1 MSPLLA
7 AAPPAPEIP
16 PHTGGL
22 LLLLDGTA
30 GLLTVAALGIVLL
43 LVLIIKVRLQP
54 FVALLAVSIAVGLS
68 AGLSV
73 TELFGTV
80 QKSTSVSMIESGM
93 GGILGHVAIIIG
105 LGTMLGAI
113 LEVSGGAE
121 ALSTRLLNLF
131 GEKRAPLAMGLTG
144 LIFGIPVFFDVGI
157 FVLAPIVYAAAKRS
171 GKSIL
176 LYAMPLLAGLSM
188 THAFL
193 PPHPGPVAAAALFKV
208 DLGWVILMGIVVGI
222 PAVLAAWAYAAW
234 IGNRLF
240 VPVPQD
246 MLEAADE
253 AKAAVAEERA
263 ARRAAARSTGAT
275 AGNGNGNGTGNGAGK
290 GAGDDKGTGTGTVAT
305 AQAGLS
311 GAADDDYAEQPVP
324 LPTVFLIIGTPLLL
338 ILAATFSSIALDP
351 STLRSVIEFF
361 GHPFVALTIA
371 LLMAYYLLGIRRGW
385 SRKSLET
392 VSTSS
397 LKPVGNILLVVGAG
411 GIFGAV
417 LKGSGIA
424 DALADTFND
433 VGLPVIVLAWLIS
446 VVLRVAQ
453 GSATVAIVTTAGIVV
468 PLVEGQDLSQ
478 AHLALIIMAISA
490 GSIFASHVNDGGFWI
505 VAKYFG
511 ISERDTL
518 KSWTVLETVLSVA
531 GFAMAALLSVFI

>member
-1 MSPLLA
+1 MLIAADSP
-7 AAPPAPEIP
+7 PPAP

-22 LLLLDGTA
+22 LLLIDGTA
-30 GLLTVAALGIVLL
+30 GLLTVAALGIALL
-43 LVLIIKVRLQP
+43 LFLIIKVRLQP
-54 FVALLAVSIAVGLS
+54 FVALLAVSIAVGLA

-80 QKSTSVSMIESGM
+80 QRSAAVSVIEQGM

-121 ALSTRLLNLF
+121 VLSGRLLHLF

-171 GKSIL
+171 GKSII

-193 PPHPGPVAAAALFKV
+193 PPHPGPVAAAGLLHV
-208 DLGWVILMGIVVGI
+208 SLGWVILMGIVVGL
-222 PAVLAAWAYAAW
+222 PAVLAAWVYAAW
-234 IGNRLF
+234 IGRRLF
-240 VPVPQD
+240 VEVPQD
-246 MLEAADE
+246 MVEAAED
-253 AKAAVAEERA
+253 AKAAVAAEQSAAGRTAQERPV
-263 ARRAAARSTGAT
+263 SL
-275 AGNGNGNGTGNGAGK
+275 
-290 GAGDDKGTGTGTVAT
+290 GTVLT
-305 AQAGLS
+305 
-311 GAADDDYAEQPVP
+311 
-324 LPTVFLIIGTPLLL
+324 IIGTPLVL

-361 GHPFVALTIA
+361 GSPFVALTIA
-371 LLMAYYLLGIRRGW
+371 LLMAYYLLGFRRGW

-411 GIFGAV
+411 GVFGAV
-417 LKGSGIA
+417 LKASGVA
-424 DALADTFND
+424 QALSDTFND
-433 VGLPVIVLAWLIS
+433 IGLPIIVLAYLIS
-446 VVLRVAQ
+446 LVLRVAQ
-453 GSATVAIVTTAGIVV
+453 GSATVAIVTTAGIVL
-468 PLVEGQDLSQ
+468 PLVEGGDHSQ
-478 AHLALIIMAISA
+478 AFLALVIMAISA

-518 KSWTVLETVLSVA
+518 KSWTVLESVLSVA
-531 GFAMAALLSVFI
+531 GFAVAAALSLVV

>member
-1 MSPLLA
+1 MLIA
-7 AAPPAPEIP
+7 ADSP

-22 LLLLDGTA
+22 LTIIDGTA
-30 GLLTVAALGIVLL
+30 GLLTVAALSIALL
-43 LVLIIKVRLQP
+43 LFLIIKVRLQP
-54 FVALLAVSIAVGLS
+54 FVALLAVSIVSGLA

-80 QKSTSVSMIESGM
+80 QKSDAVSMIESGM

-121 ALSTRLLNLF
+121 ALSARLLGLF

-171 GKSIL
+171 GKSII

-193 PPHPGPVAAAALFKV
+193 PPHPGPVAAAGLLNV
-208 DLGWVILMGIVVGI
+208 DLGWIILMGIVVGI
-222 PAVLAAWAYAAW
+222 PSVIAAWVYSTW

-246 MLEAADE
+246 MVEAAEE
-253 AKAAVAEERA
+253 AKAAVAADR
-263 ARRAAARSTGAT
+263 GL
-275 AGNGNGNGTGNGAGK
+275 
-290 GAGDDKGTGTGTVAT
+290 DKADEAPVSLGTV
-305 AQAGLS
+305 L
-311 GAADDDYAEQPVP
+311 
-324 LPTVFLIIGTPLLL
+324 FIIGTPLIL
-338 ILAATFSSIALDP
+338 ILAATFSSIAFDP
-351 STLRSVIEFF
+351 STFRSVVEFF

-371 LLMAYYLLGIRRGW
+371 LLLAYYLLGIRRGW

-392 VSTSS
+392 VSTAS

-411 GIFGAV
+411 GVFGAV
-417 LKGSGIA
+417 LQGSGIA
-424 DALADTFND
+424 DALADAFNSA
-433 VGLPVIVLAWLIS
+433 GLPVILLAWLIS

-453 GSATVAIVTTAGIVV
+453 GSATVAIVTTAGIVA
-468 PLVEGQDLSQ
+468 PLLQNGDYSQ
-478 AHLALIIMAISA
+478 AHLALVIMAISA

-518 KSWTVLETVLSVA
+518 KSWTMLETVLSVA
-531 GFAMAALLSVFI
+531 GFGVAALVSLVV

>member
-1 MSPLLA
+1 MLLA
-7 AAPPAPEIP
+7 AAPAAETP

-22 LLLLDGTA
+22 LALIHGTA
-30 GLLTVAALGIVLL
+30 GLLTVAALGIALL
-43 LVLIIKVRLQP
+43 LYLIIKVRLQP
-54 FVALLAVSIAVGLS
+54 FVALLGVSIAVGLA

-80 QKSTSVSMIESGM
+80 QKSDAVSLIESGM
-93 GGILGHVAIIIG
+93 GGILGHIAIIIG

-121 ALSTRLLNLF
+121 ALSARLLGLF

-193 PPHPGPVAAAALFKV
+193 PPHPGPVAAAGLLHV

-222 PAVLAAWAYAAW
+222 PSVLAAWGYAAW
-234 IGNRLF
+234 IGKRIF

-246 MLEAADE
+246 MVEAAE
-253 AKAAVAEERA
+253 ESREAVAAQQRASGTTPAERPV
-263 ARRAAARSTGAT
+263 S
-275 AGNGNGNGTGNGAGK
+275 
-290 GAGDDKGTGTGTVAT
+290 VAT
-305 AQAGLS
+305 VLA
-311 GAADDDYAEQPVP
+311 
-324 LPTVFLIIGTPLLL
+324 IIGTPLVL
-338 ILAATFSSIALDP
+338 ILCATFSSVALDP
-351 STLRSVIEFF
+351 STGRSVIEFF

-371 LLMAYYLLGIRRGW
+371 LLLAYYLLGIRRGW

-392 VSTSS
+392 VSTAS

-411 GIFGAV
+411 GVFGAV
-417 LKGSGIA
+417 LKGSGVA
-424 DALADTFND
+424 QALADAFD
-433 VGLPVIVLAWLIS
+433 SAGLPVIVLAWLIS

-453 GSATVAIVTTAGIVV
+453 GSATVAIVTTAGIVT
-468 PLVEGQDLSQ
+468 PMLSEGDYSQ
-478 AHLALIIMAISA
+478 AHLALVIMSISA
-490 GSIFASHVNDGGFWI
+490 GSIFASHVNDGGFWM

-511 ISERDTL
+511 ISESDTL

-531 GFAMAALLSVFI
+531 GFVVAALLSIVI

>member
-1 MSPLLA
+1 MMLA
-7 AAPPAPEIP
+7 AAPAAETP

-22 LLLLDGTA
+22 LALIDGTA
-30 GLLTVAALGIVLL
+30 GLLTVAALGIALL
-43 LVLIIKVRLQP
+43 LYLIIKVRLQP
-54 FVALLAVSIAVGLS
+54 FVALLGVSIAVGLA

-80 QKSTSVSMIESGM
+80 QKSDAVSLIESGM
-93 GGILGHVAIIIG
+93 GGILGHIAIIIG

-121 ALSTRLLNLF
+121 ALSARLLGIF
-131 GEKRAPLAMGLTG
+131 GEKRSPLAMGLTG

-193 PPHPGPVAAAALFKV
+193 PPHPGPVAAAGLFHV

-222 PAVLAAWAYAAW
+222 PSVLAAWGYAAW
-234 IGNRLF
+234 IGKRIF

-246 MLEAADE
+246 MVEAAE
-253 AKAAVAEERA
+253 ESREAVAAEQRASGVTPAERPV
-263 ARRAAARSTGAT
+263 S
-275 AGNGNGNGTGNGAGK
+275 
-290 GAGDDKGTGTGTVAT
+290 VAT
-305 AQAGLS
+305 VLA
-311 GAADDDYAEQPVP
+311 
-324 LPTVFLIIGTPLLL
+324 IIGTPLVL
-338 ILAATFSSIALDP
+338 ILCATFSSVALDP
-351 STLRSVIEFF
+351 STGRSVIEFF

-371 LLMAYYLLGIRRGW
+371 LLLAYYLLGIRRGW

-392 VSTSS
+392 VSTAS

-411 GIFGAV
+411 GVFGAV
-417 LKGSGIA
+417 LKGSGVA
-424 DALADTFND
+424 QALADAFD
-433 VGLPVIVLAWLIS
+433 SAGLPVIVLAWLIS

-453 GSATVAIVTTAGIVV
+453 GSATVAIVTTAGIVT
-468 PLVEGQDLSQ
+468 PMLSEGDYSQ
-478 AHLALIIMAISA
+478 AHLALVIMAISA
-490 GSIFASHVNDGGFWI
+490 GSIFASHVNDGGFWM

-511 ISERDTL
+511 ISESDTL

-531 GFAMAALLSVFI
+531 GFVVAALLSIVI

>member
-1 MSPLLA
+1 MSHISLPLA
-7 AAPPAPEIP
+7 ASAPAETP

-22 LLLLDGTA
+22 LLLIDGTA
-30 GLLTVAALGIVLL
+30 GLLTVAALGIALL
-43 LVLIIKVRLQP
+43 LFLIIKTRLQP
-54 FVALLAVSIAVGLS
+54 FVALLAVSIAVGLM

-80 QKSTSVSMIESGM
+80 QRSDAVSTIESGM

-121 ALSTRLLNLF
+121 VLASRLLNLF

-176 LYAMPLLAGLSM
+176 LYCLPLLAGLSM

-193 PPHPGPVAAAALFKV
+193 PPHPGPVAAAGLLHV
-208 DLGWVILMGIVVGI
+208 DLGWVILMGIVCGI
-222 PAVLAAWAYAAW
+222 PAVLAAWAFSAW
-234 IGNRLF
+234 VGRRIF

-246 MLEAADE
+246 MVEAAEE
-253 AKAAVAEERA
+253 AKRAVLDDQHAPSERPVA
-263 ARRAAARSTGAT
+263 L
-275 AGNGNGNGTGNGAGK
+275 
-290 GAGDDKGTGTGTVAT
+290 GTVLA
-305 AQAGLS
+305 
-311 GAADDDYAEQPVP
+311 
-324 LPTVFLIIGTPLLL
+324 IIGTPLLL

-351 STLRSVIEFF
+351 STPRSVIEFF

-371 LLMAYYLLGIRRGW
+371 LLLAYYVLGIRRGW

-411 GIFGAV
+411 GVFGAV
-417 LKGSGIA
+417 LKASGVA
-424 DALADTFND
+424 QALSDTFND
-433 VGLPVIVLAWLIS
+433 VGLPVIVLAYLIS
-446 VVLRVAQ
+446 LVLRVAQ
-453 GSATVAIVTTAGIVV
+453 GSATVAIVTTAGIVA
-468 PLVEGQDLSQ
+468 PLLAEGDHSQ
-478 AHLALIIMAISA
+478 AFVALVIMAISA

-518 KSWTVLETVLSVA
+518 KTWTVLESVLSVA
-531 GFAMAALLSVFI
+531 GFVAAAVLSFFV

>member
-1 MSPLLA
+1 MLLA
-7 AAPPAPEIP
+7 AASPAAEAP

-22 LLLLDGTA
+22 LLLIPGTA
-30 GLLTVAALGIVLL
+30 GLLTVAALGIALL
-43 LVLIIKVRLQP
+43 LVLIIKIRLQP
-54 FVALLAVSIAVGLS
+54 FVALLAVSISVGLA

-80 QKSTSVSMIESGM
+80 QKSAATSVIENGM

-121 ALSTRLLNLF
+121 VLSSRLLGLF

-176 LYAMPLLAGLSM
+176 LYCMPLLAGLSM

-193 PPHPGPVAAAALFKV
+193 PPHPGPVAAAGLLHV
-208 DLGWVILMGIVVGI
+208 SLGWVILMGIVVGI

-234 IGNRLF
+234 IGKRLF
-240 VPVPQD
+240 VEVPQD
-246 MLEAADE
+246 MLEAAED
-253 AKAAVAEERA
+253 AKAQVAAERKD
-263 ARRAAARSTGAT
+263 GASE
-275 AGNGNGNGTGNGAGK
+275 APVSLA
-290 GAGDDKGTGTGTVAT
+290 TV
-305 AQAGLS
+305 L
-311 GAADDDYAEQPVP
+311 
-324 LPTVFLIIGTPLLL
+324 LIIGTPLVL
-338 ILAATFSSIALDP
+338 ILAATFSSIALDE
-351 STLRSVIEFF
+351 STARSVIEFF
-361 GHPFVALTIA
+361 GNPFVALTIA
-371 LLMAYYLLGIRRGW
+371 LFLAYYLLGIRRGW
-385 SRKSLET
+385 SRKSLEQ

-411 GIFGAV
+411 GVFGAV
-417 LKGSGIA
+417 LKASGVA
-424 DALADTFND
+424 QALSDTFND
-433 VGLPVIVLAWLIS
+433 VGLPVIVLAYLIS
-446 VVLRVAQ
+446 LVLRVAQ
-453 GSATVAIVTTAGIVV
+453 GSATVAIVTTAGIVL
-468 PLVEGQDLSQ
+468 PLVEGGDHSQ
-478 AHLALIIMAISA
+478 AFLALVIMAISA

-505 VAKYFG
+505 VSKYFG

-518 KSWTVLETVLSVA
+518 KSWTVLESVLSVA
-531 GFAMAALLSVFI
+531 GFAVAAALSLAV

>member
-1 MSPLLA
+1 MSSYPLA
-7 AAPPAPEIP
+7 ATAPAPETP

-22 LLLLDGTA
+22 LLLIDGTA
-30 GLLTVAALGIVLL
+30 GLLTVAALGIALL

-54 FVALLAVSIAVGLS
+54 FVALLAVSIAVGLA

-80 QKSTSVSMIESGM
+80 QRSTAVSVVETGM

-121 ALSTRLLNLF
+121 VLASRLLTLF

-157 FVLAPIVYAAAKRS
+157 FVLAPLVYAAAKRS

-176 LYAMPLLAGLSM
+176 LYCLPLLAGLSM

-193 PPHPGPVAAAALFKV
+193 PPHPGPVAAAGLLHV
-208 DLGWVILMGIVVGI
+208 QLGWVILMGIVCGV
-222 PAVLAAWAYAAW
+222 PAVLAAWVYAAW
-234 IGNRLF
+234 IGKRIF

-246 MLEAADE
+246 MVEAAAE
-253 AKAAVAEERA
+253 AKRAVIEEQR
-263 ARRAAARSTGAT
+263 
-275 AGNGNGNGTGNGAGK
+275 GAG
-290 GAGDDKGTGTGTVAT
+290 ALST
-305 AQAGLS
+305 S
-311 GAADDDYAEQPVP
+311 GAESPQDVADPDEKPVP
-324 LPTVFLIIGTPLLL
+324 LGTVLGIIGTPLVL

-351 STLRSVIEFF
+351 STPRSVIEFF
-361 GHPFVALTIA
+361 GSPFVALTIA
-371 LLMAYYLLGIRRGW
+371 LLLAYYLLGIRRGW

-411 GIFGAV
+411 GVFGAV
-417 LKGSGIA
+417 LKASGVA
-424 DALADTFND
+424 QALSDTFND
-433 VGLPVIVLAWLIS
+433 VGLPVIVLAYLIS
-446 VVLRVAQ
+446 LVLRVAQ
-453 GSATVAIVTTAGIVV
+453 GSATVAIVTTAGIVA
-468 PLVEGQDLSQ
+468 PLLVEGHHSQ
-478 AHLALIIMAISA
+478 AFVALVIMAISA
-490 GSIFASHVNDGGFWI
+490 GSIFASHVNDGGFWM

-518 KSWTVLETVLSVA
+518 RTWTVLESVLSVT
-531 GFAMAALLSVFI
+531 GFAVAAVVSVFV

>member
-1 MSPLLA
+1 MPLLA
-7 AAPPAPEIP
+7 AAPAPAETP

-22 LLLLDGTA
+22 LTLIDGTA
-30 GLLTVAALGIVLL
+30 GLLTVAALGIALL
-43 LVLIIKVRLQP
+43 LLLIIKVRLQP
-54 FVALLAVSIAVGLS
+54 FVALLAVSIVVGLG

-80 QKSTSVSMIESGM
+80 QKSAVVSVIESGM

-121 ALSTRLLNLF
+121 VLSSRLLGLF

-193 PPHPGPVAAAALFKV
+193 PPHPGPVAAAGLFHV
-208 DLGWVILMGIVVGI
+208 SLGWVILMGVVCGI

-234 IGNRLF
+234 IGKRVF
-240 VPVPQD
+240 VEVPHD
-246 MLEAADE
+246 MVEAAKD
-253 AKAAVAEERA
+253 ARAAV
-263 ARRAAARSTGAT
+263 
-275 AGNGNGNGTGNGAGK
+275 
-290 GAGDDKGTGTGTVAT
+290 
-305 AQAGLS
+305 L
-311 GAADDDYAEQPVP
+311 AEQTAAGRPQERPVS
-324 LPTVFLIIGTPLLL
+324 LATVLAIIGTPLVL

-351 STLRSVIEFF
+351 STLRSVVEFF
-361 GHPFVALTIA
+361 GNPFVALTIA

-385 SRKSLET
+385 SRKSLEQ

-411 GIFGAV
+411 GVFGAV
-417 LKGSGIA
+417 LKASGVA
-424 DALADTFND
+424 QALSDTFND
-433 VGLPVIVLAWLIS
+433 VGLPVIVLAYLIS
-446 VVLRVAQ
+446 LVLRVAQ
-453 GSATVAIVTTAGIVV
+453 GSATVAIVTTAGIVL
-468 PLVEGQDLSQ
+468 PLVENGGHSQ
-478 AHLALIIMAISA
+478 AFLALVIMAISA

-505 VAKYFG
+505 VSKYFG

-518 KSWTVLETVLSVA
+518 KSWTVLESVLSVA
-531 GFAMAALLSVFI
+531 GFAVAALLSLVI

>member
-1 MSPLLA
+1 MLLA
-7 AAPPAPEIP
+7 APDPEAP

-22 LLLLDGTA
+22 LLLIDGTA
-30 GLLTVAALGIVLL
+30 GLLTVAVLGIALL
-43 LVLIIKVRLQP
+43 LYLIIKVRLQP
-54 FVALLAVSIAVGLS
+54 FVALLAVSIAVGLA

-80 QKSTSVSMIESGM
+80 QKSDAVSVIESGM

-121 ALSTRLLNLF
+121 ALSARLLGLF
-131 GEKRAPLAMGLTG
+131 GERRAPLAMGLTG

-171 GKSIL
+171 GKSVL

-193 PPHPGPVAAAALFKV
+193 PPHPGPVAAAGLLDV
-208 DLGWVILMGIVVGI
+208 DLGMVILMGTVCGI

-234 IGNRLF
+234 IGERIF
-240 VPVPQD
+240 VEVPQD
-246 MLEAADE
+246 MVEAVEESRKAIADE
-253 AKAAVAEERA
+253 QRA
-263 ARRAAARSTGAT
+263 SGVEPKETPVSV
-275 AGNGNGNGTGNGAGK
+275 
-290 GAGDDKGTGTGTVAT
+290 GTVLA
-305 AQAGLS
+305 
-311 GAADDDYAEQPVP
+311 
-324 LPTVFLIIGTPLLL
+324 IIGTPLVL
-338 ILAATFSSIALDP
+338 ILASTFSSIAFDP
-351 STLRSVIEFF
+351 STARSVVEFV

-371 LLMAYYLLGIRRGW
+371 LLLSFYVLGIRRGW
-385 SRKSLET
+385 SRRSLET
-392 VSTSS
+392 VCTAS

-411 GIFGAV
+411 GVFGAV
-417 LKGSGIA
+417 LAGSGIA

-433 VGLPVIVLAWLIS
+433 MGLPVIVLAYLIS
-446 VVLRVAQ
+446 LVLRVAQ
-453 GSATVAIVTTAGIVV
+453 GSATVAIVTSAGIVA
-468 PLVEGQDLSQ
+468 PLIQQGDYSQ
-478 AHLALIIMAISA
+478 AHTALVIMAISA

-518 KSWTVLETVLSVA
+518 KSWTVLESVLSVA
-531 GFAMAALLSVFI
+531 GFAVAATVSLLV

>member
-1 MSPLLA
+1 MFA
-7 AAPPAPEIP
+7 AAPAAETP

-22 LLLLDGTA
+22 LALIDGTA
-30 GLLTVAALGIVLL
+30 GLLTVAALGIALL
-43 LVLIIKVRLQP
+43 LYLIIKVRLQP
-54 FVALLAVSIAVGLS
+54 FVALLGVSIVVGLA

-80 QKSTSVSMIESGM
+80 QKSDAVSLIESGM
-93 GGILGHVAIIIG
+93 GGILGHIAIIIG

-121 ALSTRLLNLF
+121 ALSARLLGLF
-131 GEKRAPLAMGLTG
+131 GERRAPLAMGLTG

-193 PPHPGPVAAAALFKV
+193 PPHPGPVAAAGLLHV

-222 PAVLAAWAYAAW
+222 PSVLAAWGYSAW
-234 IGNRLF
+234 IGNRIF

-246 MLEAADE
+246 MVEAAE
-253 AKAAVAEERA
+253 ESREAVAAQQRA
-263 ARRAAARSTGAT
+263 A
-275 AGNGNGNGTGNGAGK
+275 GT
-290 GAGDDKGTGTGTVAT
+290 TP
-305 AQAGLS
+305 
-311 GAADDDYAEQPVP
+311 AEQPVSVA
-324 LPTVFLIIGTPLLL
+324 TVLGIIGTPLVL
-338 ILAATFSSIALDP
+338 ILCATFSSVALDP
-351 STLRSVIEFF
+351 STGRSVIEFF

-371 LLMAYYLLGIRRGW
+371 LLLAYYLLGIRRGW

-392 VSTSS
+392 VSTAS

-411 GIFGAV
+411 GVFGAV
-417 LKGSGIA
+417 LKGSGVA
-424 DALADTFND
+424 QALADAFD
-433 VGLPVIVLAWLIS
+433 SAGLPVIVLAWLIS

-453 GSATVAIVTTAGIVV
+453 GSATVAIVTTAGIVT
-468 PLVEGQDLSQ
+468 PMLSEGDYSQ
-478 AHLALIIMAISA
+478 AHLALVIMSISA
-490 GSIFASHVNDGGFWI
+490 GSIFASHVNDGGFWM

-511 ISERDTL
+511 ISESDTL

-531 GFAMAALLSVFI
+531 GFVVAALLSIVI

>member
-1 MSPLLA
+1 MSPSHTAVLA
-7 AAPPAPEIP
+7 AAPAAEPP

-22 LLLLDGTA
+22 LALIDGTA

-43 LVLIIKVRLQP
+43 LFLIIKIRLQP
-54 FVALLAVSIAVGLS
+54 FVALLAVSIAVGLA

-80 QKSTSVSMIESGM
+80 QKSDAVSVIESGM

-121 ALSTRLLNLF
+121 VLASRLLGLF

-144 LIFGIPVFFDVGI
+144 LIFGVPVFFDVGI

-176 LYAMPLLAGLSM
+176 LYCLPLLAGLSM

-193 PPHPGPVAAAALFKV
+193 PPHPGPVAAAGLLKV
-208 DLGWVILMGIVVGI
+208 DLGWVILMGIVCGI
-222 PAVLAAWAYAAW
+222 PAVLAAWVYSAW
-234 IGNRLF
+234 IGKRIF

-246 MLEAADE
+246 MVEAADE
-253 AKAAVAEERA
+253 AKAAVVAEQRA
-263 ARRAAARSTGAT
+263 AG
-275 AGNGNGNGTGNGAGK
+275 
-290 GAGDDKGTGTGTVAT
+290 VAP
-305 AQAGLS
+305 Q
-311 GAADDDYAEQPVP
+311 EKPVP
-324 LPTVFLIIGTPLLL
+324 LGTVFTIIGTPLFL
-338 ILAATFSSIALDP
+338 ILLATFSSIAFDP
-351 STLRSVIEFF
+351 STFRSVIEFF
-361 GHPFVALTIA
+361 GSPFVALTIA

-417 LKGSGIA
+417 LKASGVAAAIS
-424 DALADTFND
+424 DTFQD
-433 VGLPVIVLAWLIS
+433 VGLPIIVLAYLLSLI
-446 VVLRVAQ
+446 LRVAQ
-453 GSATVAIVTTAGIVV
+453 GSATVAIVTTAGIVA
-468 PLVEGQDLSQ
+468 PLLSEGDYSQ
-478 AHLALIIMAISA
+478 AFVALVIMAISA
-490 GSIFASHVNDGGFWI
+490 GSIFASHVNDGGFWM

-518 KSWTVLETVLSVA
+518 KTWTVLESVLSVA
-531 GFAMAALLSVFI
+531 GFAVAAVVSLFV

>member
-1 MSPLLA
+1 MPLLA
-7 AAPPAPEIP
+7 AAPVPAETP

-22 LLLLDGTA
+22 LTLIDGTA
-30 GLLTVAALGIVLL
+30 GLLTVATLGIVLL
-43 LVLIIKVRLQP
+43 LLLIIKVRLQP
-54 FVALLAVSIAVGLS
+54 FVALLAVSIAVGLG

-80 QKSTSVSMIESGM
+80 QKSAVVSVIETGM

-113 LEVSGGAE
+113 LEASGGAE
-121 ALSTRLLNLF
+121 VLSSRLLGLF

-157 FVLAPIVYAAAKRS
+157 FVLAPIVYAAARRS

-193 PPHPGPVAAAALFKV
+193 PPHPGPVAAAGLFHV
-208 DLGWVILMGIVVGI
+208 SLGWVILMGIVCGI

-234 IGNRLF
+234 IGKRVF
-240 VPVPQD
+240 VEVPHD
-246 MLEAADE
+246 MVEAAED
-253 AKAAVAEERA
+253 AKAAV
-263 ARRAAARSTGAT
+263 
-275 AGNGNGNGTGNGAGK
+275 
-290 GAGDDKGTGTGTVAT
+290 V
-305 AQAGLS
+305 
-311 GAADDDYAEQPVP
+311 AEQTAAGRGPQEHPVP
-324 LPTVFLIIGTPLLL
+324 LATVLTIIGTPLVL
-338 ILAATFSSIALDP
+338 ILAATFSSIALDE
-351 STLRSVIEFF
+351 STLRSVVEFF
-361 GHPFVALTIA
+361 GNPFVALTIA

-385 SRKSLET
+385 SRESLER

-417 LKGSGIA
+417 LKASGVA
-424 DALADTFND
+424 QALSDTFND
-433 VGLPVIVLAWLIS
+433 VGLPVIVLAYLIS
-446 VVLRVAQ
+446 LVLRVAQ
-453 GSATVAIVTTAGIVV
+453 GSATVAIVTTAGIVL
-468 PLVEGQDLSQ
+468 PLVEHGDHSQ
-478 AHLALIIMAISA
+478 AFLALVIMAISA

-518 KSWTVLETVLSVA
+518 KSWTVLESVLSVA
-531 GFAMAALLSVFI
+531 GFAVAALLSLAIR

>member
-1 MSPLLA
+1 MSPSSPFAALA
-7 AAPPAPEIP
+7 AAAPAEEP
-16 PHTGGL
+16 PHTGGIL
-22 LLLLDGTA
+22 TLIDGTA

-43 LVLIIKVRLQP
+43 LFLIIKIRLQP
-54 FVALLAVSIAVGLS
+54 FVALLAVSIVVGLS

-80 QKSTSVSMIESGM
+80 QKSDAVSVIESGM

-121 ALSTRLLNLF
+121 VLASRLLGLF

-176 LYAMPLLAGLSM
+176 LYCLPLLAGLSM

-193 PPHPGPVAAAALFKV
+193 PPHPGPVAAAGLLHV
-208 DLGWVILMGIVVGI
+208 DLGWVILMGIICGI
-222 PAVLAAWAYAAW
+222 PAVIAAWVYSAW
-234 IGNRLF
+234 IGKRIF

-246 MLEAADE
+246 MVEAADE
-253 AKAAVAEERA
+253 ARQAVVAEQRA
-263 ARRAAARSTGAT
+263 AGVEPRE
-275 AGNGNGNGTGNGAGK
+275 K
-290 GAGDDKGTGTGTVAT
+290 
-305 AQAGLS
+305 
-311 GAADDDYAEQPVP
+311 PVP
-324 LPTVFLIIGTPLLL
+324 LGMVFAIIGTPLFL
-338 ILAATFSSIALDP
+338 ILLATFSSIAFDP

-361 GHPFVALTIA
+361 GSPFVALTIA

-417 LKGSGIA
+417 LKASGVA
-424 DALADTFND
+424 KALSDTFQD
-433 VGLPVIVLAWLIS
+433 VGLPIIVLAYLLS
-446 VVLRVAQ
+446 LVLRVAQ
-453 GSATVAIVTTAGIVV
+453 GSATVAIVTTAGIVA
-468 PLVEGQDLSQ
+468 PLLAEGDHSQ
-478 AHLALIIMAISA
+478 AFVALVIMAISA
-490 GSIFASHVNDGGFWI
+490 GSIFASHVNDGGFWM

-518 KSWTVLETVLSVA
+518 KTWTVLESVLSVA
-531 GFAMAALLSVFI
+531 GFAVAAVVSLFV

>member
-1 MSPLLA
+1 MSSLPLA
-7 AAPPAPEIP
+7 APAPVVETP

-22 LLLLDGTA
+22 LLLIDGTA
-30 GLLTVAALGIVLL
+30 GLLTVAALGIALL
-43 LVLIIKVRLQP
+43 LVLIIKARLQP
-54 FVALLAVSIAVGLS
+54 FVALLAVSIAVGLA

-80 QKSTSVSMIESGM
+80 QRSTAVSVIETGM

-121 ALSTRLLNLF
+121 VLASRLLNLF

-176 LYAMPLLAGLSM
+176 LYCLPLLAGLSM

-193 PPHPGPVAAAALFKV
+193 PPHPGPVAAAGLLHV
-208 DLGWVILMGIVVGI
+208 QLGWVILMGIVCGI
-222 PAVLAAWAYAAW
+222 PAVLAAWVYAAW
-234 IGNRLF
+234 IGKRIF
-240 VPVPQD
+240 VAVPQD
-246 MLEAADE
+246 MVEAAAE
-253 AKAAVAEERA
+253 AKLAVIDEQRE
-263 ARRAAARSTGAT
+263 
-275 AGNGNGNGTGNGAGK
+275 AGVEPREK
-290 GAGDDKGTGTGTVAT
+290 
-305 AQAGLS
+305 
-311 GAADDDYAEQPVP
+311 PVP
-324 LPTVFLIIGTPLLL
+324 LGTVLGIIGTPLVL

-351 STLRSVIEFF
+351 STGRSVIEFF
-361 GHPFVALTIA
+361 GSPFVALTIA
-371 LLMAYYLLGIRRGW
+371 LLLAYYLLGIRRGW

-417 LKGSGIA
+417 LKASGVA
-424 DALADTFND
+424 QALSDTFND
-433 VGLPVIVLAWLIS
+433 VGLPVIVLSYLIS

-453 GSATVAIVTTAGIVV
+453 GSATVAIVTTAGIVA
-468 PLVEGQDLSQ
+468 PLLAEGHHSQ
-478 AHLALIIMAISA
+478 AFVALVIMAISA
-490 GSIFASHVNDGGFWI
+490 GSIFASHVNDGGFWM

-518 KSWTVLETVLSVA
+518 KTWTVLETVLSVV
-531 GFAMAALLSVFI
+531 GFAVAAVLSLFV

>member
-1 MSPLLA
+1 MSPSSPFAALA
-7 AAPPAPEIP
+7 AAAPAAEEP
-16 PHTGGL
+16 PHTGGIL
-22 LLLLDGTA
+22 TLIDGTA

-43 LVLIIKVRLQP
+43 LFLIIKVRLQP
-54 FVALLAVSIAVGLS
+54 FVALLAVSIVVGLS

-80 QKSTSVSMIESGM
+80 QKSDAVSVIETGM

-121 ALSTRLLNLF
+121 VLASRLLGLF

-176 LYAMPLLAGLSM
+176 LYCLPLLAGLSM

-193 PPHPGPVAAAALFKV
+193 PPHPGPVAAAGLLHV
-208 DLGWVILMGIVVGI
+208 DLGWVILMGIVCGI
-222 PAVLAAWAYAAW
+222 PAVIAAWVYSAW
-234 IGNRLF
+234 IGKRIF

-246 MLEAADE
+246 MVEAADE
-253 AKAAVAEERA
+253 ARQAVVAEQRE
-263 ARRAAARSTGAT
+263 
-275 AGNGNGNGTGNGAGK
+275 AGVEPREK
-290 GAGDDKGTGTGTVAT
+290 
-305 AQAGLS
+305 
-311 GAADDDYAEQPVP
+311 PVP
-324 LPTVFLIIGTPLLL
+324 LGIVFAIIGTPLFL
-338 ILAATFSSIALDP
+338 ILLATFSSIAFDP

-361 GHPFVALTIA
+361 GSPFVALTIA

-417 LKGSGIA
+417 LKASGVA
-424 DALADTFND
+424 GALSDTFQD
-433 VGLPVIVLAWLIS
+433 VGLPIIVLAYLLS
-446 VVLRVAQ
+446 LVLRVAQ
-453 GSATVAIVTTAGIVV
+453 GSATVAIVTTAGIVA
-468 PLVEGQDLSQ
+468 PLLAEGDHSQ
-478 AHLALIIMAISA
+478 AFVALVIMAISA
-490 GSIFASHVNDGGFWI
+490 GSIFASHVNDGGFWM

-518 KSWTVLETVLSVA
+518 KTWTVLESVLSVA
-531 GFAMAALLSVFI
+531 GFVVAAVVSLFV

>member
-1 MSPLLA
+1 MLFA
-7 AAPPAPEIP
+7 AAPAAETP

-22 LLLLDGTA
+22 LLLIDGTA
-30 GLLTVAALGIVLL
+30 GLLTVAALGIALL
-43 LVLIIKVRLQP
+43 LFLIIKVRLQP
-54 FVALLAVSIAVGLS
+54 FVALLAVSIAVGLA

-80 QKSTSVSMIESGM
+80 QKSDAVSLIESGM
-93 GGILGHVAIIIG
+93 GGILGHIAIIIG

-121 ALSTRLLNLF
+121 ALSARLLSLF
-131 GEKRAPLAMGLTG
+131 GERRAPLAMGVTG
-144 LIFGIPVFFDVGI
+144 VIFGIPVFFDVGI

-176 LYAMPLLAGLSM
+176 LYCMPLLAGLSM

-193 PPHPGPVAAAALFKV
+193 PPHPGPVAAAGLLEV
-208 DLGWVILMGIVVGI
+208 DLGWVILMGVVCGI

-234 IGNRLF
+234 IGHRVF

-246 MLEAADE
+246 MVEAAEE
-253 AKAAVAEERA
+253 AKAAVAAEQRA
-263 ARRAAARSTGAT
+263 HAGSTGKGGGKGGAGGTGGEGGAGGTGAT
-275 AGNGNGNGTGNGAGK
+275 EAPVSV
-290 GAGDDKGTGTGTVAT
+290 GTVLA
-305 AQAGLS
+305 
-311 GAADDDYAEQPVP
+311 
-324 LPTVFLIIGTPLLL
+324 IIGTPLLL
-338 ILAATFSSIALDP
+338 ILCATFSSIAFDP
-351 STLRSVIEFF
+351 STGRSIVEFF

-371 LLMAYYLLGIRRGW
+371 LLLAYYLLGLRRGW

-392 VSTSS
+392 VSTAS

-411 GIFGAV
+411 GVFGAV
-417 LKGSGIA
+417 LKGSGVA
-424 DALADTFND
+424 QALADAFD
-433 VGLPVIVLAWLIS
+433 SAGLPVIVLAWLIS

-453 GSATVAIVTTAGIVV
+453 GSATVAIVTTAGIVS
-468 PLVEGQDLSQ
+468 PLLADGDYSQ
-478 AHLALIIMAISA
+478 AHLALVIMAISA
-490 GSIFASHVNDGGFWI
+490 GSIFASHVNDGGFWM

-518 KSWTVLETVLSVA
+518 KSWTVLETVLSVVGFVVA
-531 GFAMAALLSVFI
+531 GLLSLVI

>member
-1 MSPLLA
+1 MLFA
-7 AAPPAPEIP
+7 AAEKTP

-22 LLLLDGTA
+22 LALIPGTG
-30 GLLTVAALGIVLL
+30 GLLTVAALGIILL

-54 FVALLAVSIAVGLS
+54 FVALLTVSIAVGLA

-80 QKSTSVSMIESGM
+80 QNSDAVSMIESGM

-121 ALSTRLLNLF
+121 ALSARLLGLF

-171 GKSIL
+171 GKSVL
-176 LYAMPLLAGLSM
+176 LYCMPMLAGLSM

-193 PPHPGPVAAAALFKV
+193 PPHPGPVAAAGLLDV
-208 DLGWVILMGIVVGI
+208 DLGWIILMGVVCGI

-234 IGNRLF
+234 IGNRVF
-240 VPVPQD
+240 VDVPQD
-246 MLEAADE
+246 MLEAVE
-253 AKAAVAEERA
+253 ESKRAVARDVGERGEKPV
-263 ARRAAARSTGAT
+263 SV
-275 AGNGNGNGTGNGAGK
+275 
-290 GAGDDKGTGTGTVAT
+290 GTVFA
-305 AQAGLS
+305 
-311 GAADDDYAEQPVP
+311 
-324 LPTVFLIIGTPLLL
+324 IIGTPLVL

-351 STLRSVIEFF
+351 STGRSVIEFI
-361 GHPFVALTIA
+361 GHPFVALTVA
-371 LLMAYYLLGIRRGW
+371 LLLAYYLLGLRRGW

-392 VSTSS
+392 VSTAS

-417 LKGSGIA
+417 LQGSGVA
-424 DALADTFND
+424 QALADVFGD
-433 VGLPVIVLAWLIS
+433 AGLPVIVLAYLIS
-446 VVLRVAQ
+446 LVLRVAQ
-453 GSATVAIVTTAGIVV
+453 GSATVAIVTTAGIVA
-468 PLVEGQDLSQ
+468 PLLAQSDPSQ
-478 AHLALIIMAISA
+478 AHLALVIMAISA
-490 GSIFASHVNDGGFWI
+490 GSIFASHVNDGGFWM

-518 KSWTVLETVLSVA
+518 KSWTVLESVLSVA
-531 GFAMAALLSVFI
+531 GFVVAALVSVFV

>member
-1 MSPLLA
+1 MLIAADSP
-7 AAPPAPEIP
+7 PPAP

-22 LLLLDGTA
+22 LLLIDGTA
-30 GLLTVAALGIVLL
+30 GLLTVAALGIALL
-43 LVLIIKVRLQP
+43 LFLIIKVRLQP
-54 FVALLAVSIAVGLS
+54 FVALLAVSIAVGLA

-80 QKSTSVSMIESGM
+80 QRSAAVSVIEQGM

-121 ALSTRLLNLF
+121 VLSGRLLHLF

-171 GKSIL
+171 GKSII

-193 PPHPGPVAAAALFKV
+193 PPHPGPVAAAGLLHV
-208 DLGWVILMGIVVGI
+208 SLGWVILMGIVVGL
-222 PAVLAAWAYAAW
+222 PAVLAAWVYAAW
-234 IGNRLF
+234 IGKRLF
-240 VPVPQD
+240 VEVPQD
-246 MLEAADE
+246 MVEAAED
-253 AKAAVAEERA
+253 AKAAVAAEQTAAGRTAQERPV
-263 ARRAAARSTGAT
+263 SL
-275 AGNGNGNGTGNGAGK
+275 
-290 GAGDDKGTGTGTVAT
+290 GTVLT
-305 AQAGLS
+305 
-311 GAADDDYAEQPVP
+311 
-324 LPTVFLIIGTPLLL
+324 IIGTPLVL

-361 GHPFVALTIA
+361 GSPFVALTIA
-371 LLMAYYLLGIRRGW
+371 LLMAYYLLGFRRGW

-411 GIFGAV
+411 GVFGAV
-417 LKGSGIA
+417 LKASGVA
-424 DALADTFND
+424 QALSDTFND
-433 VGLPVIVLAWLIS
+433 IGLPIIVLAYLIS
-446 VVLRVAQ
+446 LVLRVAQ
-453 GSATVAIVTTAGIVV
+453 GSATVAIVTTAGIVL
-468 PLVEGQDLSQ
+468 PLVEGGDHSQ
-478 AHLALIIMAISA
+478 AFLALVIMAISA

-518 KSWTVLETVLSVA
+518 KSWTVLESVLSVA
-531 GFAMAALLSVFI
+531 GFAVAAALSLVV

>member
-1 MSPLLA
+1 MSPFHTAVLA
-7 AAPPAPEIP
+7 AAPAETP

-22 LLLLDGTA
+22 LALIDGTP
-30 GLLTVAALGIVLL
+30 GLLTVAALGILL
-43 LVLIIKVRLQP
+43 LLLLIIKVRLQP
-54 FVALLAVSIAVGLS
+54 FVALLAVSIAVGLA

-80 QKSTSVSMIESGM
+80 QKSDAVSVIESGM

-121 ALSTRLLNLF
+121 VLASRLLGLF

-144 LIFGIPVFFDVGI
+144 LIFGVPVFFDVGI

-176 LYAMPLLAGLSM
+176 LYCLPLLAGLSM

-193 PPHPGPVAAAALFKV
+193 PPHPGPVAAAGLLKV
-208 DLGWVILMGIVVGI
+208 DLGWIILMGIVCGI
-222 PAVLAAWAYAAW
+222 PAVLAAWVYAAW
-234 IGNRLF
+234 IGKRIF

-246 MLEAADE
+246 MVEAAEE
-253 AKAAVAEERA
+253 ARAAVLAEQSA
-263 ARRAAARSTGAT
+263 AGVAPREKPVSL
-275 AGNGNGNGTGNGAGK
+275 
-290 GAGDDKGTGTGTVAT
+290 GTVFT
-305 AQAGLS
+305 
-311 GAADDDYAEQPVP
+311 
-324 LPTVFLIIGTPLLL
+324 IIGTPLVL
-338 ILAATFSSIALDP
+338 ILLATFSSIAFDP
-351 STLRSVIEFF
+351 STPRSVIEFF
-361 GHPFVALTIA
+361 GSPFVALTIA

-392 VSTSS
+392 VSTAS

-417 LKGSGIA
+417 LKGSGVAGAIS
-424 DALADTFND
+424 DTFQD
-433 VGLPVIVLAWLIS
+433 VGLPIIVLAYLLSLI
-446 VVLRVAQ
+446 LRVAQ
-453 GSATVAIVTTAGIVV
+453 GSATVAIVTTAGIVA
-468 PLVEGQDLSQ
+468 PLLSEGDYSQ
-478 AHLALIIMAISA
+478 AFTALVIMAISA
-490 GSIFASHVNDGGFWI
+490 GSIFASHVNDGGFWM

-518 KSWTVLETVLSVA
+518 KTWTVLESVLSVA
-531 GFAMAALLSVFI
+531 GFAVAGVVSLFV